1 MQKAHLHSS
10 VTNEVITK
18 LVENVITEAADN
30 DLVKLGSTTATKVIK
45 ADMTL
50 MTKVWGFNRDR
61 SKIILEV
68 KINDISVNRVIVDKR
83 GASYS
88 INTNPRFISDYKRKV
103 GVQS

>member
-1 MQKAHLHSS
+1 MQKAYLHSS

-18 LVENVITEAADN
+18 LVENVITEAANN
-30 DLVKLGSTTATKVIK
+30 DLVKLGSSTATKVIK

-50 MTKVWGFNRDR
+50 KTKVWGFNRDR

-68 KINDISVNRVIVDKR
+68 KINDVSVNRVIVDKR